1 MVVVGC
7 TAKGADGLLIKPADG
22 PGRSHVH
29 HAMGLTAALLT
40 NVQVL
45 PSMVAEEPAD
55 SQPYHRG
62 SARDGRFAS
71 AVDSG
76 CAPRGLPDRT
86 AGTGTSRPRMLADH
100 DCPGQPRR
108 CCDDHSARLG
118 SSIGNSTVRHGP
130 KASRRS
136 RRSSRKVRENQLPR
150 TTTLQVDPVHRPGC
164 AAERLWDHT
173 SMDTGRT
180 ASASEPPDTRPRCRG
195 TRPPSPSAG
204 SSLSTA

>member
-76 CAPRGLPDRT
+76 CAPRRLPDRT

-100 DCPGQPRR
+100 DFPGQPAMLR
-108 CCDDHSARLG
+108 
-118 SSIGNSTVRHGP
+118 
-130 KASRRS
+130 
-136 RRSSRKVRENQLPR
+136 
-150 TTTLQVDPVHRPGC
+150 
-164 AAERLWDHT
+164 
-173 SMDTGRT
+173 
-180 ASASEPPDTRPRCRG
+180 
-195 TRPPSPSAG
+195 
-204 SSLSTA
+204 